1 MDKNLGQDT
10 SWGLKIGGCVSYDE
24 LEDNQLHLLPW
35 LHLSTQAYIVFD
47 LYILK
52 SLHLVPLSLDLNC
65 FAPLAR
71 PLFGGQPSRAPGVA
85 QILNFLCL
93 QSPSHP
99 QTLPVGREWRT
110 NEQEK
115 IPLFP
120 PLLTLH
126 MAARWAVLVPI
137 VASHFPHFPIQ
148 RTFANSRLGKIQSD
162 SATILIADIII
173 PPAFSQCI
181 SAGSPSMPT
190 EIH

>member
-1 MDKNLGQDT
+1 MLVSSETGTQQTANLCRRRFFFFLHSIYIFTLIQIMSLALFT
-10 SWGLKIGGCVSYDE
+10 VS
-24 LEDNQLHLLPW
+24 
-35 LHLSTQAYIVFD
+35 S
-47 LYILK
+47 
-52 SLHLVPLSLDLNC
+52 SLNSFS

-71 PLFGGQPSRAPGVA
+71 PLFGGQPSRASGVA

-137 VASHFPHFPIQ
+137 VASHFPHFPVQ

>member
-10 SWGLKIGGCVSYDE
+10 SWGFKIGGCVTYDE

-137 VASHFPHFPIQ
+137 VASHFPHFPVQ